1 MGEGAFGMLS
11 IGTPT
16 LGLIVA
22 ENLVFLAVASVI
34 LAVGVRR
41 YRGTAP
47 FPGPV
52 RPWPLWFQIWFRV
65 IWIAGFLLP
74 AAVII
79 AFGFIPGDGAVML
92 ALGPYFVMFIVQI
105 AAEQYVWRVHK
116 SPIWVSVPALFLP
129 WRLWQVVRGFQVM
142 EPYPHQTLVTYTL
155 WVLFVLWII
164 NIGVHY
170 TGIPA
175 SMRYHKH
182 TTVE

>member
-1 MGEGAFGMLS
+1 MLS

-22 ENLVFLAVASVI
+22 ENAAFFVIASII
-34 LAVGVRR
+34 LSIGVLR

-52 RPWPLWFQIWFRV
+52 RPWPTWFQIWFRV

-74 AAVII
+74 LAALVG
-79 AFGFIPGDGAVML
+79 FGLVPNDGAVIL
-92 ALGPYFVMFIVQI
+92 ALAPYFVMFVLQIVS
-105 AAEQYVWRVHK
+105 EQYLFQVHK
-116 SPIWVSVPALFLP
+116 SPIWVAVPCLYLP

-142 EPYPHQTLVTYTL
+142 EPYPHLTLVTYTL

-164 NIGVHY
+164 NIGVHL
-170 TGIPA
+170 TGIPG
-175 SMRYHKH
+175 SMRYRQHK
-182 TTVE
+182 TVV